1 MSGDGAVEVEGWQPF
16 YREGVNIHRQNVD
29 PLRRIFVCSAR
40 KVMTHTHT
48 SQTARVLG
56 RGGQVTNSVRRRP
69 K

>member
-48 SQTARVLG
+48 PVRQQG
-56 RGGQVTNSVRRRP
+56 FWGGGDRSLTQ
-69 K
+69 